1 MADTTRKLLTKRIVI
16 ILICLALFVGAFSG
30 ALYFY
35 QSDRTQK
42 SANLLFGDDKEPNRM
57 EVAVTLLGVDP
68 IKGELN
74 FRFVS
79 IPEGTYA
86 AKEGRLAKELKFFT
100 GIESGKAEVTLEK
113 NRIPDPVT
121 GSISIAKGKVSDY
134 PFDEHSSDFF
144 LFFSNPKDEK
154 EEVPMA
160 LHFYGAI
167 AGYNVDADY
176 IPKTEFESSDSYIG
190 LRINVSR
197 SVITKSFS
205 IFLMF
210 AMWLIGLV
218 VFIMTMV
225 VALQPRPIEF
235 GMFTL
240 IAGMLFALPAVRNLQ
255 PNVPPLGGLSDF
267 LSFFWAESL
276 VAVSLPILFLTWL
289 TRYKKPS

>member
-1 MADTTRKLLTKRIVI
+1 MSDLTRKLLTKRIVI
-16 ILICLALFVGAFSG
+16 MLIFLALFIGAFSG

-35 QSDRTQK
+35 QNDRTQR
-42 SANLLFGDDKEPNRM
+42 SANTTFGDDKAPNRI

-68 IKGELN
+68 IKSELN
-74 FRFVS
+74 LRFAPS
-79 IPEGTYA
+79 PEGTYA
-86 AKEGRLAKELKFFT
+86 KDGRLTKELKFFT
-100 GIESGKAEVTLEK
+100 GIETGKAEVTLDK
-113 NRIPDPVT
+113 NRIPDTVT
-121 GSISIAKGKVSDY
+121 GIISIVKGKVSDY
-134 PFDEHSSDFF
+134 PFDVHSSDFY
-144 LFFSNPKDEK
+144 LFFTNPKDEK
-154 EEVPMA
+154 EEIPMA
-160 LHFYGAI
+160 VNFYGAI

-176 IPKTEFESSDSYIG
+176 IPKAEFESSDSYIG
-190 LRINVSR
+190 LRVNVSR

-205 IFLMF
+205 IFLMI

-225 VALQPRPIEF
+225 VVWQPRPIEF

-255 PNVPPLGGLSDF
+255 PSVPPLGGLTDF

-276 VAVSLPILFLTWL
+276 VAVSMPILFFTWL